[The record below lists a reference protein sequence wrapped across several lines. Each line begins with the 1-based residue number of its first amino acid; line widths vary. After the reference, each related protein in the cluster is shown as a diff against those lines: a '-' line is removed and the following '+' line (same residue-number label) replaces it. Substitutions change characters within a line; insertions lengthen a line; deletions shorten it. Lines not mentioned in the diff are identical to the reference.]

1 MYIVFTY
8 TYIYVCIYITIY
20 IYGVAFLNF
29 ISPLFLKKKKCSN
42 GNAYKCIIVKFIFFK

>member
-29 ISPLFLKKKKCSN
+29 ISPLFLKKR
-42 GNAYKCIIVKFIFFK
+42 NAQMATPTNVLL